1 LIRKLIP
8 HHPISESQ
16 YFWFSAH
23 NIARRTDRNSILQVI
38 NAALIRANI
47 DFLLGLLIIRFD
59 RAFRHENNLMNVKEQ
74 LLCSKTIIL

>member
-1 LIRKLIP
+1 
-8 HHPISESQ
+8 
-16 YFWFSAH
+16 
-23 NIARRTDRNSILQVI
+23 LQVI